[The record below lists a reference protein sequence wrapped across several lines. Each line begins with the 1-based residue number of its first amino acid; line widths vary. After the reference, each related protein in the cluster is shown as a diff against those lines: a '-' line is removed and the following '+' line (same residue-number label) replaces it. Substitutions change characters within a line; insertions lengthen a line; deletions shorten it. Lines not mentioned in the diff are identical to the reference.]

1 MRISRSIAPVL
12 FIALSATGLAACASG
27 AAAEPTA
34 SPSASSSARADRSD
48 AATAEPEATEAAAA
62 PSGDYVTPA
71 WALPTTG
78 PGDLLTSV
86 EGPNFT
92 VDIYQAGTAPA
103 TSTGSFVDPDTN
115 TPLIEVGDEVVWVNY
130 VITNSSTEPIQLTAL
145 LVDVTPRYAD
155 WPYMQGMDS
164 IVDRALNEQMQ
175 VNNMAIGTTG
185 AEAPY
190 AWAPGE
196 SFSYG
201 DNFEY
206 QAGSPI
212 TFVASL
218 TPSDDAGDL
227 LHDQRAEVEVSTSIK

>member
-1 MRISRSIAPVL
+1 MRISRSLAPVL
-12 FIALSATGLAACASG
+12 LIAFATTGLVACSSG
-27 AAAEPTA
+27 AAPEPTK
-34 SPSASSSARADRSD
+34 SAVSEVPAETTD

-71 WALPTTG
+71 WALPTTS
-78 PGDLLTSV
+78 PGELLTSV
-86 EGPNFT
+86 DGPNFT

-103 TSTGSFVDPDTN
+103 TSTGSFVDPETN
-115 TPLIEVGDEVVWVNY
+115 TPLIEVGDEVVYVNY
-130 VITNSSTEPIQLTAL
+130 VVTNSSTEPIQLTAL
-145 LVDVTPRYAD
+145 LVDVTPTYAD
-155 WPYMQGMDS
+155 WPYMQGMDA
-164 IVDRALNEQMQ
+164 IVDRALNEQFQ
-175 VNNMAIGTTG
+175 VNSMAIGTTG

-227 LHDQRAEVEVSTSIK
+227 LHDERAEVEVSTTIK